1 MKLVGFVLLLAGWLL
16 VLSAIVL
23 LGSEVPR
30 NAFALAGF
38 GVEVLGLVLVFRSH
52 LMERGEKG

>member
-16 VLSAIVL
+16 VLSAVIL
-23 LGSEVPR
+23 LGSEVSR
-30 NAFALAGF
+30 NAFVLAGL

-52 LMERGEKG
+52 LIMRGARG

>member
-16 VLSAIVL
+16 VLSAIIL
-23 LGSEVPR
+23 LNSEVPR

-52 LMERGEKG
+52 LVVREERG